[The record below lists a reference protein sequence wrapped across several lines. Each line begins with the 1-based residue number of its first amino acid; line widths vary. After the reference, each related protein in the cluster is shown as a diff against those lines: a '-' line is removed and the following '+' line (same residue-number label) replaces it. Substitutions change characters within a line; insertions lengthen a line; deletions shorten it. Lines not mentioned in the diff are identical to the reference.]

1 MTTTPVT
8 SPPTVVTL
16 EAVCELAA
24 AASRNTRARD
34 DGIRALRAQGLTIR
48 AIADGI
54 GLSSSAV
61 AKIAARR

>member
-8 SPPTVVTL
+8 SPPTVTL